1 MDAYKRLEELGI
13 ELVAMGTSNA
23 HFRQAREFGNHLL
36 YMSGVGP
43 EMKDGVFVYIGRVGE
58 EFDVEQGAAAARS
71 AGISMLSALH
81 AVTGDL
87 NRVKCIVKVL
97 GFVSSA
103 PGFYQQPAV
112 MNGFSDLMIEV
123 LGWDVASH
131 ARSAIGTSILPYNIP
146 VEVEMLVEL
155 KQSVSAEKSGAI
167 E

>member
-1 MDAYKRLEELGI
+1 MATRTD
-13 ELVAMGTSNA
+13 
-23 HFRQAREFGNHLL
+23 HFQQGREFGKNLL

-43 EMKDGVFVYIGRVGE
+43 EMKDGKFTYIGRVGE
-58 EFDVEQGAAAARS
+58 EFTVEQGAAAARS
-71 AGISMLSALH
+71 TGIMMLSALH

-112 MNGFSDLMIEV
+112 MNGFSDLMVEV
-123 LGWDVASH
+123 FGWDVASH
-131 ARSAIGTSILPYNIP
+131 ARSAIGTSVLPSNIP

-155 KQSVSAEKSGAI
+155 KE
-167 E
+167 